1 MQRCA
6 PTASSSNDDVDVCDS
21 CACVR
26 ARARAAGRQY
36 PHSVPAET
44 DDVGACMRAHCT
56 EGNMDEKEKEKKR
69 KERESGTACS
79 ANSHRNQRMPKPSAT
94 GWWEGRRHD
103 PHIPT
108 RLNLG
113 THAYTTW
120 SSRGRRHVLP
130 HMNPT
135 RLGRSS
141 PLLLLYTLV
150 VQDMTGT
157 IASPPNRSSSP
168 SVPPLLKKV
177 LVSTACCVL
186 GHPHWLQPAL

>member
-1 MQRCA
+1 
-6 PTASSSNDDVDVCDS
+6 
-21 CACVR
+21 
-26 ARARAAGRQY
+26 
-36 PHSVPAET
+36 
-44 DDVGACMRAHCT
+44 MRAHCT

-135 RLGRSS
+135 RLGRS
-141 PLLLLYTLV
+141 PLLLLYTRV
-150 VQDMTGT
+150 VQDLTGT